1 MGNSIANKLG
11 EPQAELD
18 VSFEERKTQTEIKQ
32 SFTRAVKLSDILV
45 QLMMWKSVVNCDRG
59 QQTVQSKANV
69 EAP

>member
-18 VSFEERKTQTEIKQ
+18 VSFEEKKTQTEIKQ
-32 SFTRAVKLSDILV
+32 SFTRAVKLPDILV
-45 QLMMWKSVVNCDRG
+45 QLMMWKSVVNYDRG
-59 QQTVQSKANV
+59 QQTIQSKANV